1 MVLEFYYIHAMQ
13 WLGDVEYAY
22 ACEQSIEAGAILIV
36 VELTVVFRG
45 EIYDGGKADLG
56 II

>member
-13 WLGDVEYAY
+13 RLGDVEYAY

-36 VELTVVFRG
+36 VELISR
-45 EIYDGGKADLG
+45 
-56 II
+56 

>member
-1 MVLEFYYIHAMQ
+1 MLLYSCNAMQ
-13 WLGDVEYAY
+13 WLGDVEYAYAY
-22 ACEQSIEAGAILIV
+22 ACEQSIEAGAIILIV
-36 VELTVVFRG
+36 VELGVFR